1 MFCLHLPHRK
11 SKILY
16 HVRRKVAMQSAKS
29 GRARAGAGDEKKE
42 EHRKRCTEKR
52 PVMCFTGR

>member
-1 MFCLHLPHRK
+1 
-11 SKILY
+11 
-16 HVRRKVAMQSAKS
+16 MQSAKS
-29 GRARAGAGDEKKE
+29 GRERAGAGDEKKE